1 MRTLQ
6 FTAHCA
12 EHQQTDH
19 IQDECRIAQEYV
31 TDLLSKRLVQHGFE
45 ASRNEPDKIAVS
57 VESHPLPISVTCESA
72 QDGEGH
78 LVCRI
83 NTHADEEQDWFEK
96 IEMQSVIKQLGQA
109 IETTLKT
116 DESFSQFEWKS

>member
-1 MRTLQ
+1 M
-6 FTAHCA
+6 
-12 EHQQTDH
+12 
-19 IQDECRIAQEYV
+19 
-31 TDLLSKRLVQHGFE
+31 
-45 ASRNEPDKIAVS
+45 
-57 VESHPLPISVTCESA
+57 TCESA

-83 NTHADEEQDWFEK
+83 NAHADEEQDWFEK